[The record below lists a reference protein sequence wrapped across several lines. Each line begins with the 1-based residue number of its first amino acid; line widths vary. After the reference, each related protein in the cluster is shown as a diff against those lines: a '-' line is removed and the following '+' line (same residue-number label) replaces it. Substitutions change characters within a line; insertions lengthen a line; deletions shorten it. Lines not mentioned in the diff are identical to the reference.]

1 MLKAYCD
8 NCGKE
13 IQVSGD
19 NEAYLKIA
27 KDSLCSSTYFTGIF
41 CKKCENKIRKI
52 IRVLARRYSMEE
64 K

>member
-13 IQVSGD
+13 LQINSD
-19 NEAYLKIA
+19 NEVYLKIA
-27 KDSLCSSTYFTGIF
+27 KEPLCSSTCFTGIF
-41 CKKCENKIRKI
+41 CKKCEKK
-52 IRVLARRYSMEE
+52 YE

>member
-13 IQVSGD
+13 IQVNSN
-19 NEAYLKIA
+19 NEVYLKIA
-27 KDSLCSSTYFTGIF
+27 NAPLCCSTNFTGIF

-52 IRVLARRYSMEE
+52 IRVLARRYSMKE

>member
-13 IQVSGD
+13 LQINSD
-19 NEAYLKIA
+19 NEVYLKIA
-27 KDSLCSSTYFTGIF
+27 KEPLCSSTCFTGIF

-52 IRVLARRYSMEE
+52 IRVLAHRYSM
-64 K
+64 KGK

>member
-13 IQVSGD
+13 IQVNND
-19 NEAYLKIA
+19 NEVYLKITKA
-27 KDSLCSSTYFTGIF
+27 PLYRSTYFAGIF

-52 IRVLARRYSMEE
+52 VRMLARRYSMKE